1 MVAAWCSAV
10 RPSNTSVRLVAP
22 GSPMRSSASASASA
36 SGAATMG
43 PGGVGP
49 DSGAAVSE
57 GAPAGPDQRP
67 VQAVSSS
74 AAVARAWARRS
85 AAARPACSCLC
96 SAVCLSPRS
105 CSRRPRLPWA
115 SLIACSSLRISPTSS
130 RRAATRAR
138 AVSSRS
144 SPESTGPKP
153 SSAMPDRCA
162 ASVRSRAYRS
172 ESFLAAA
179 ARRVS
184 LRAASSASPRSRRS
198 RPSRLRWPATSRA
211 PASSSRRL
219 SSIRPCALYSSE
231 FFSPARRPWSVS
243 PSSRRAFRSASASRS
258 ACTARR

>member
-22 GSPMRSSASASASA
+22 DWPMRSSASASASA

-43 PGGVGP
+43 PGGT
-49 DSGAAVSE
+49 AAVSE

-85 AAARPACSCLC
+85 AAARPACSCRC

-105 CSRRPRLPWA
+105 WSRRPRLPWA

-231 FFSPARRPWSVS
+231 FFSPARRPCSVS
-243 PSSRRAFRSASASRS
+243 PSSRRAFRSVSASRS